1 MEAGLKKE
9 FFNN

>member
-9 FFNN
+9 FFCN